1 MSVRT
6 IDRLMN
12 SSSGEKVQYDAVVRN
27 VERILEEIESQSGVY
42 QGGRHALERLKA
54 TLEQGS
60 RERVEDVSVMEQM
73 EVIRRK
79 LSSLEKKVSTMSD
92 DTQTIVSVAGGDAIQ
107 SLLQFNA
114 STKES

>member
-1 MSVRT
+1 
-6 IDRLMN
+6 
-12 SSSGEKVQYDAVVRN
+12 
-27 VERILEEIESQSGVY
+27 
-42 QGGRHALERLKA
+42 
-54 TLEQGS
+54 
-60 RERVEDVSVMEQM
+60 MEQM